1 MKNTQQILDE
11 LKADNGFYIN
21 LDEWKWMGENK
32 DLLKDAKALGKIK
45 GRYGL

>member
-21 LDEWKWMGENK
+21 LDEWKWMGENR
-32 DLLKDAKALGKIK
+32 DLLRDAIAGHSL
-45 GRYGL
+45 